1 VGADTHPLAALAH
14 IFAIDHGHRLNGE
27 NQVSYD
33 PVTEIRQG
41 GHPRSVFLF
50 MSLTR
55 RQFVPSAI
63 CAALASKITLGAA
76 AREGGARRPIQIA
89 VKSGMIKDGK
99 TWMEKFTIAKEAGFN
114 GVETGGPLPEKD
126 VADIQEAIR
135 KTGIVVPGT
144 TCSTGGRQMGS
155 TDPKLRQEGIE
166 LFKTSLRQ
174 TQALGGTTVLMYPG
188 IVDEGQRYEEVYE
201 NLLKSTRE
209 VLPLAEE
216 TGVKIALENVWNNL
230 FLSPLDAARF
240 VDTIGSP
247 WCGWFFDIGNV
258 ARYGWPEHWVRTL
271 GGKRIFKLDIKD
283 YSTQKHMEKGP
294 RAGFDCEIGE
304 GDINFAAVMKALDE
318 VGYTGGWIS
327 AEVKGGD
334 VARLTDI
341 RKRIERVL
349 ES

>member
-1 VGADTHPLAALAH
+1 
-14 IFAIDHGHRLNGE
+14 
-27 NQVSYD
+27 
-33 PVTEIRQG
+33 
-41 GHPRSVFLF
+41 

-55 RQFVPSAI
+55 RQFLPSVS
-63 CAALASKITLGAA
+63 AALASTSLIDWQSAQAA
-76 AREGGARRPIQIA
+76 GVKRPIKIA

-99 TWMEKFTIAKEAGFN
+99 SYLEKFAIAKEAGFD
-114 GVETGGPLPEKD
+114 GVEPGGPFPEKD
-126 VADIQEAIR
+126 LAEIQDAIQ
-135 KTGIVVPGT
+135 KTGVVVPGT
-144 TCSTGGRQMGS
+144 VCPAGGRQLGS
-155 TDPKLRQEGIE
+155 TDEKLRQAGIE

-201 NLLKSTRE
+201 NLLKSTRAL
-209 VLPLAEE
+209 LPVAEE

-230 FLSPLDAARF
+230 FLSPLDAVRF

-258 ARYGWPEHWVRTL
+258 ARYGWPEHWARAL

-318 VGYTGGWIS
+318 VGYSGGWIS

>member
-1 VGADTHPLAALAH
+1 
-14 IFAIDHGHRLNGE
+14 
-27 NQVSYD
+27 
-33 PVTEIRQG
+33 
-41 GHPRSVFLF
+41 

-55 RQFVPSAI
+55 RQFIPSAVSL
-63 CAALASKITLGAA
+63 ALAASSPWSGTALAA
-76 AREGGARRPIQIA
+76 GVRRPIKIA
-89 VKSGMIKDGK
+89 VKSGMIQEGK
-99 TWMEKFTIAKEAGFN
+99 GYLEKFQIAKEAGFD
-114 GVETGGPLPEKD
+114 GVEPGGPLPEED
-126 VADIQEAIR
+126 LAEILEAIQ
-135 KTGIVVPGT
+135 KTGVVVPGT
-144 TCSTGGRQMGS
+144 VCPQGGRQMGS
-155 TDPKLRQEGIE
+155 TDEKLRQEGVE

-174 TQALGGTTVLMYPG
+174 TQKLGGSTVLMYPG
-188 IVDEGQRYEEVYE
+188 VVNEQQRYAEVYE
-201 NLLKSTRE
+201 NLLRSTRE
-209 VLPLAEE
+209 LLPVAEE

-230 FLSPLDAARF
+230 FLSPLDAVRF

-258 ARYGWPEHWVRTL
+258 ARYGWPEHWARAL

-283 YSTQKHMEKGP
+283 YSTKKHMEQGP

-304 GDINFAAVMKALDE
+304 GDINFAAVMKTLDE

-334 VARLTDI
+334 VDRLTDI